1 MTLPMTLFHGG
12 GPLGWLSVFSRLLP
26 QIFCRRARAW
36 GTKFL
41 SMPWEARVDLSH
53 RALQHDHCAGL
64 LPGDCVRFVGGTLVV
79 IVVVD
84 ISTSGRAVLTAI
96 GPSGVRRYRIRLLG
110 GTDNQTHR
118 PRRIGLCPCNMRH
131 RQRGSARGQMQEF
144 AAGKFQFDPP
154 SRFTS
159 LDDLVGEHEHLI
171 GDTEAERLRGFEVN
185 DQLELGWLDDRQGCW
200 PFAFSDAPRLAA
212 C

>member
-1 MTLPMTLFHGG
+1 
-12 GPLGWLSVFSRLLP
+12 LGWLSVFSRLLP

-118 PRRIGLCPCNMRH
+118 PRRIGLCARDGRH
-131 RQRGSARGQMQEF
+131 DGQRGSAGGEMQKIS
-144 AAGKFQFDPP
+144 AGKFHGVHRT
-154 SRFTS
+154 SRLAEYHAVARVTS
-159 LDDLVGEHEHLI
+159 
-171 GDTEAERLRGFEVN
+171 RLRRRLRPAKRAPAPESVRPRSVN
-185 DQLELGWLDDRQGCW
+185 SHSSR
-200 PFAFSDAPRLAA
+200 
-212 C
+212 

>member
-1 MTLPMTLFHGG
+1 NPNEASQCRPEEGGGSQPTIMTLPMTLFHGG

-53 RALQHDHCAGL
+53 RALQHDHCAA
-64 LPGDCVRFVGGTLVV
+64 FVAGVGVGFGGVTLVSYV
-79 IVVVD
+79 AGD
-84 ISTSGRAVLTAI
+84 IETRGRAVLTAI

-131 RQRGSARGQMQEF
+131 RQRGSARGQMQKIS
-144 AAGKFQFDPP
+144 AGKVHFLPP

-159 LDDLVGEHEHLI
+159 LHPPVRAGEQ
-171 GDTEAERLRGFEVN
+171 RWR
-185 DQLELGWLDDRQGCW
+185 
-200 PFAFSDAPRLAA
+200 PP
-212 C
+212 